1 MAEGVGFEP
10 TVGCPTSVFKTD
22 AIDHSATLPRFVVW
36 GVGIRVD
43 AMDQEKIDLFFVTK
57 VSQCQ
62 LAQQN
67 SNGKNGIITASYHWN
82 RTTRHQNAK
91 QIAIH
96 LLLIPEEF

>member
-43 AMDQEKIDLFFVTK
+43 AMDQEKIDLFFCD
-57 VSQCQ
+57 QGF
-62 LAQQN
+62 AMP
-67 SNGKNGIITASYHWN
+67 
-82 RTTRHQNAK
+82 TRSAK
-91 QIAIH
+91 QQRQECHYHRI
-96 LLLIPEEF
+96 IPLE